1 MVKPTTRHRHPCQ
14 EKPREGERGEKQ
26 KKRGTRSTGHRHDA
40 GAKPCSWPPSSAA
53 GARRPPPAARRSV
66 QLQVLLLVTRTP
78 PPQTPPPGLNVPAA
92 LAEPVLAQTVA
103 GTRPSAPLATAVHP
117 PGPTPPPQRPT
128 IWPGRSARA
137 ADGHPSVARPVWAP
151 PVFSA
156 AGRTRRTLPRR
167 TRLRSCETWQA
178 EGWVAAPSR
187 CPLTERVSQIGPI
200 RRVFPEALEDAQ
212 CRRPPSRVQGIYL
225 FW

>member
-1 MVKPTTRHRHPCQ
+1 MKPTTRHRHPCQ

-117 PGPTPPPQRPT
+117 PWPTPPPQRPT